1 MQPWPT
7 SAAGDVCA
15 SCRDIAGFVTRCKAL
30 RLSAAQEILADERVQ
45 GAIKAGRGSR
55 VRDAEE
61 TAGATSVTG
70 LDDGR
75 EQAAA
80 GNGATPSS
88 QNGASADAK
97 PQGSAPAGEATA
109 REWIENWRERQNV
122 TAGSK

>member
-1 MQPWPT
+1 M
-7 SAAGDVCA
+7 
-15 SCRDIAGFVTRCKAL
+15 
-30 RLSAAQEILADERVQ
+30 QEILSDERVQ
-45 GAIKAGRGSR
+45 GATKAGRGSR

-61 TAGATSVTG
+61 TAGTTSVTR

-75 EQAAA
+75 AQAAA

-97 PQGSAPAGEATA
+97 PAEPALEGEASA
-109 REWIENWRERQNV
+109 REWIENWRERQKV

>member
-1 MQPWPT
+1 M
-7 SAAGDVCA
+7 
-15 SCRDIAGFVTRCKAL
+15 
-30 RLSAAQEILADERVQ
+30 Q

-55 VRDAEE
+55 VRDAEQ
-61 TAGATSVTG
+61 TAGATSVTR

-97 PQGSAPAGEATA
+97 PTDATSEATA
-109 REWIENWRERQNV
+109 REWIQNWRERQNV